1 MLVSFKWLKEFVD
14 TELSASEVADL
25 LTMNAGIE
33 VESVSHVGQGLEKV
47 LTARIDEISPHPN
60 SGKLTLPRLDLD
72 GRSVTVVCG
81 APNIKV
87 GQIVPYAPPGTILPS
102 GLELTEKEVHG
113 VISPGMICSE
123 KELELG
129 DDASGIMILDSS
141 TPVGAPLTRAL
152 PFVEDIILEV
162 SITPNRGD
170 CLSVIGIAREIAAL
184 TNRPW
189 KMPQFRLEEA
199 ASDIRDWASIEVPD
213 ADLCPRY
220 VAKVVN
226 GTVVAPSPLDVRLR
240 LARSGVRPISNVV
253 DATNLILLE
262 CGQPLHAFDF
272 SLLEEGRIVVR
283 RCDPGE
289 TFVTLDGTERV
300 LPPNA
305 LMIRDGKRSVAL
317 AGIMGGLNSEIQ
329 PATRTVLI
337 ESACFERLGI
347 RRTAKALGMSTE
359 ASFRFE
365 RGVDPEVTLWAAHRA
380 AYLISKLAGGTVLS
394 GYIDVYPRI
403 IERPFVRVR
412 AERVNGL
419 LGLDLTEEQ
428 IASYL
433 RRLGIEVEGEPS
445 MSGALKCQ
453 PPSWRWDLEREA
465 DFSEEVARVH
475 GYQNIYISMPSYRS
489 TPDHTREGLARIRRV
504 NDLMNASG
512 FTEIISM
519 SFISRRS
526 ALDFVTEPAES
537 GPMELLNPLTED
549 CSVMRTSL
557 LPGLVAAVKRN
568 LNFRSENLKLYELGK
583 TFTRVPGQELPREDL
598 RIAAIAVGSRY
609 PELWHFHRG
618 ETDIYGRIDAL
629 HAVDFYDMKGALENV
644 LEGLDVPDATFV
656 PSRIPF
662 LHPGK
667 SAEMFVNGERIGFLG
682 ELFPAKARELDL
694 PAGVQLFEILLEPLF
709 VRMRKEKVFRP
720 LPRYPYIER
729 DLSLIV
735 ETNCSGDKIKH
746 LISRLGHDIIASVIL
761 FDMYKGES
769 IPEGCQ
775 SMAFRIRYQ
784 SEDRTLTDEEVQE
797 VHSRVVD
804 ALVKELGASMR
815 E

>member
-25 LTMNAGIE
+25 LTMSGGIE
-33 VESVSHVGQGLEKV
+33 VESVSHIGQGLEKV
-47 LTARIDEISPHPN
+47 LTARIEEITPHPN
-60 SGKLTLPRLDLD
+60 SGKLTLPRLGFED
-72 GRSVTVVCG
+72 RFVTVVCG
-81 APNIKV
+81 ASNIKV
-87 GQIVPYAPPGTILPS
+87 GQIVPYAPPGAILPS
-102 GLELTEKEVHG
+102 GLEIREKEVSG
-113 VISPGMICSE
+113 VLSPGMLCSE

-129 DDASGIMILDSS
+129 EDASGIMILESS

-152 PFVEDIILEV
+152 PFVEDHILETSV
-162 SITPNRGD
+162 TPNRGD
-170 CLSVIGIAREIAAL
+170 CLSVMGIAREIAAL
-184 TNRPW
+184 TDKPW
-189 KMPQFRLEEA
+189 KTPQFRLEEA
-199 ASDIRDWASIEVPD
+199 ALDIRDMACIEVPD

-220 VAKVVN
+220 VARLVEGVVI
-226 GTVVAPSPLDVRLR
+226 GPSPLEVRLR

-289 TFVTLDGTERV
+289 TFVTLDGTMRV
-300 LPPNA
+300 LPQNA

-329 PATRTVLI
+329 PSTRSVLI

-347 RRTAKALGMSTE
+347 GRTAKALGMATE
-359 ASFRFE
+359 ASYRFE
-365 RGVDPEVTLWAAHRA
+365 RGVDPQVTLWAAHRA
-380 AYLISKLAGGTVLS
+380 AYLISQLAGGTVLS
-394 GYIDVYPRI
+394 GHIDIYPRP
-403 IERPFVRVR
+403 IERPPVRVR
-412 AERVNGL
+412 VLRINRL
-419 LGLDLTEEQ
+419 LGLDLGDEQ
-428 IASYL
+428 ISSYL
-433 RRLGIEVEGEPS
+433 TRLGIEVENEH
-445 MSGALKCQ
+445 SGPGVLKCR
-453 PPSWRWDLEREA
+453 PPSWRWDLEREP

-475 GYQNIYISMPSYRS
+475 GFRNIPISMPSSRS
-489 TPDHTREGLARIRRV
+489 AADHTREGLARIRKV
-504 NDLMNASG
+504 NGLMNSSG

-526 ALDFVTEPAES
+526 AGDFVTEPLES
-537 GPMELLNPLTED
+537 GPLELLNPLTED

-557 LPGLVAAVKRN
+557 IPGLVAAIRRN

-583 TFTRVPGQELPREDL
+583 TFTPVSGQELPREDL
-598 RIAAIAVGSRY
+598 RLAAVAVGSRY

-618 ETDIYGRIDAL
+618 ETDVYGKVDAL
-629 HAVDFYDMKGALENV
+629 HEVDFYDIKGALENV
-644 LEGLDVPDATFV
+644 LEGLGIPDATFV
-656 PSRIPF
+656 PSRVVF

-667 SAEMFVNGERIGFLG
+667 SAEMLVNGERVGFLG
-682 ELFPAKARELDL
+682 ELLPAKARELDL
-694 PAGVQLFEILLEPLF
+694 PARVQMFEILLEPLF
-709 VRMRKEKVFRP
+709 VQMRKERVFRP

-761 FDMYKGES
+761 FDMYRGES
-769 IPEGCQ
+769 IPEGRQ

-797 VHSRVVD
+797 VHSHVVD